1 MSVFFNGQELVTP
14 TTASVVNDD
23 AMQNQNPSS
32 GNAVAYVGKSLGG
45 QPGVRLTFG
54 TPEEAKAMLRGGE
67 GMDAVVAAFAPS
79 QDTGAPQTVSFY
91 RVNPAVQASGVLKG
105 AGNVAVIN
113 LKSRNY
119 GQKDNTIKAKVE
131 AGSLRGNRVTVE
143 QGASYFTGDNIGRAA
158 FSLLYTGTEATAT
171 ITITGGTVVLNAPAA
186 TVLETIDL
194 TDFPTVAELV
204 DKLNSIANFTAE
216 VLDSSDNAPTLN
228 GLDYAAALSVKTKA
242 IVRADLQA
250 VVDWF
255 NGGSQKLVTATRI
268 DGVGIPPAAT
278 GYVFLS
284 GGSEGVT
291 TVDEWAAAFELMQR
305 AEIQWITAISGD
317 PAIHA
322 MVDAHLLL
330 CSGHLKRERRAISG
344 TVAGTSDADAIEAAR
359 ALNSKRS
366 SLVHIG
372 HYQYDSANK
381 LVLRQPYITAALI
394 AAMFAASNPGT
405 AMTNKTFNCRGLE
418 RDLLNPTE
426 TDPLIK
432 GGVLCV
438 ENTDDGY
445 KVVRSITTWLG
456 DSKYNNKEQSTG
468 SALDFTVRNWRQAV
482 DVLRGQKGDPL
493 ITKRAITLSEGILNE
508 MARPEPEGP
517 GAIVGDAEN
526 PAYRNLSATV
536 EGDVVRI
543 QGEVSPAV
551 SANYILVTVYANVYS
566 GSAASA

>member
-45 QPGVRLTFG
+45 QPGVRLDFG
-54 TPEEAKAMLRGGE
+54 SPEEARAALRGGE

-91 RVNPAVQASGVLKG
+91 RVNPAVQSTGVLKG
-105 AGNVAVIN
+105 AGNVSVIN

-119 GQKDNTIKAKVE
+119 GQKDNTIKVKVE
-131 AGSLRGNRVTVE
+131 AGSLNGKRVTVE
-143 QGASYFTGDNIGRAA
+143 QGSSYFTGDNIARAA
-158 FSLLYTGTEATAT
+158 FSLTYAGTEATAT
-171 ITITGGTVVLNAPAA
+171 VSVTESTVVLSAPAA
-186 TVLETIDL
+186 TVIETIAL
-194 TDFPTVAELV
+194 ADFATVSDLV
-204 DKLNSIANFTAE
+204 DKLNSIEDFVAE
-216 VLDSSDNAPTLN
+216 VLEGSGNTATLN
-228 GLDYAAALSVKTKA
+228 ALDYATAVSVKTTA
-242 IVRADLQA
+242 TVRADLQA
-250 VVDWF
+250 VVDWL
-255 NGGSQKLVTATRI
+255 NSGSQNLVSATRI
-268 DGVGIPPAAT
+268 DSVGIPPSNNS
-278 GYVFLS
+278 YVFLS
-284 GGSEGVT
+284 GGSEGIT

-305 AEIQWITAISGD
+305 ANIQWITAISGD

-322 MVDAHLLL
+322 MVDAHILL

-344 TVAGTSDADAIEAAR
+344 TVAGMSNADAILAGR

-372 HYQYDSANK
+372 HYQFDTNGK
-381 LVLRQPYITAALI
+381 LALRPPYMTAALI

-426 TDPLIK
+426 TNVLIK
-432 GGVLCV
+432 GGILCV
-438 ENTDDGY
+438 ENTDNGY

-456 DSKYNNKEQSTG
+456 DKKYNNVEQSTG
-468 SALDFTVRNWRQAV
+468 AALDFTVVNWRAAV

-493 ITKRAITLSEGILNE
+493 ILKRAITLSEGALHE

-526 PAYRNLSATV
+526 PAFRNLSATL

-566 GSAASA
+566 GTVTA

>member
-45 QPGVRLTFG
+45 QPGVRLSFG
-54 TPEEAKAMLRGGE
+54 TPDEAKTVLRGGE

-91 RVNPAVQASGVLKG
+91 RVNPATQAIGVLNG
-105 AGNVAVIN
+105 AGSVAVIN

-131 AGSLRGNRVTVE
+131 AGSLSGKRVTVE
-143 QGASYFTGDNIGRAA
+143 QGSNYFSGDNIGRAA
-158 FSLLYTGTEATAT
+158 FSLLYSGAEATAT
-171 ITITGGTVVLNAPAA
+171 ITITGSTVVLNAPAA
-186 TVLETIDL
+186 TVVETINL
-194 TDFPTVAELV
+194 ADFPTVSDLV
-204 DKLNSIANFTAE
+204 DKLNSIEGFAAE
-216 VLDSSDNAPTLN
+216 SLDGSDNTATLN
-228 GLDYAAALSVKTKA
+228 GLDYATAVDVKTKA
-242 IVRADLQA
+242 TIRADLQA
-250 VVDWF
+250 VVDWL
-255 NGGSQKLVTATRI
+255 NGGSQNLVSATRV
-268 DGVGIPPAAT
+268 DGVGIPPAVT

-322 MVDAHLLL
+322 MVDAHVML

-372 HYQYDSANK
+372 HYQYGTAGK
-381 LVLRQPYITAALI
+381 LVLRPPYMTAALVS
-394 AAMFAASNPGT
+394 AMFAASNPGT

-426 TDPLIK
+426 TDSLIK

-445 KVVRSITTWLG
+445 KVVRSITSWLG
-456 DSKYNNKEQSTG
+456 DNKYNNVEQSTG
-468 SALDFTVRNWRQAV
+468 AALDFTVRNWRLAV

-493 ITKRAITLSEGILNE
+493 ILKRAISLSEGILRE

-526 PAYRNLSATV
+526 PPFRNLSATL
-536 EGDVVRI
+536 EGDVLRI

-551 SANYILVTVYANVYS
+551 SANYILITVYANVYS
-566 GSAASA
+566 GSVSA